1 MAKTNYTTFQYNQ
14 PGTFQPLT
22 QEATFWDEVEASWD
36 LSWAGQAYLE
46 MTDEKTFLDMPEDPT
61 LDVMGEI
68 QNTHYMNYE
77 SAFDDVRNR
86 EHLEAIKD
94 KIDFNN
100 YQRKIR
106 DDAGIMPELVAALG
120 DPLTYVPIPF
130 VKGVTMMSRFVK
142 GGAAVGTLVALS
154 EPVRQSLDP
163 TSTMSESISYIGAAF
178 VMGGGFSAAFGR
190 RLSPK
195 FSNNSPE
202 QKVHEDYFKAVWDTE
217 NDNFISPMYD
227 AESGVKYQVEI
238 KDLSYGYKLDTGA
251 VKQKDAIGNT
261 KYVHIKRASDAR
273 SGVKENTIV
282 IDEARIHKDF
292 MNDKYRLSNQVGV
305 TNLPKFNNV
314 EDFKKFLIDKE
325 ATKFIDGQPKA
336 KNAIEAEN
344 LLNRE
349 ILENANISN
358 IKRNI
363 GAFGKERNIWA
374 ERVDRWVTDFGEL
387 TNNKFKNTELGNRIA
402 DKAVALFGDAGVV
415 TRGAKF
421 GQKVTHSALT
431 RATLNHFQAVG
442 SFNTALHNAWKAHR
456 NIAADGQRSILGYDP
471 VAQAQKGR
479 DIVAGLVDKV
489 QRAGGRPGLEARTTF
504 TEFKEIVGRAMGDE
518 EFRLQ
523 QSEAVQKFAA
533 DARTMYDE
541 IGKQAKD
548 LGMFQSQ
555 QVIVRNKAKFQQ
567 RYADIENIINEIRPE
582 PKNLKLI
589 EELEILQQKA
599 DDEIGSLNKLE
610 RELEIG
616 IAEEFDPLVENY
628 VNRVFDVENVLKDIT
643 ANDVNFIAPKTIKNK
658 IQIKKG
664 MTPGMVVEFRH
675 YKEEIVETVKGPV
688 KDVEFQRDAYFGTI
702 QKINDDG
709 SIEVSYTIRG
719 VDGNMSK
726 VDTRTLKEGDYTL
739 RHNKIKKEDKRFYSI
754 PDENSLRGKIFKH
767 FVANPRIYKFKDIN
781 GNLIQVPESNSTY
794 NINVKVQ
801 EALDDIIDDTQGI
814 NMENDLG
821 ITKSNKGILTGA
833 TNLMSRK
840 LNMTDKEL
848 EGFLVRD
855 INYLFRQYSD
865 RMYKR
870 IEVTKRFG
878 DSQMKTDL
886 WDTELDML
894 LNEGVGNLAYI
905 KETMQTLRNSR
916 DKVYNIYN
924 TGDPS
929 SFFKSR
935 LPHAL
940 RNWASLAMMGKVYLS
955 SLVDIGRMPMVHGL
969 SDTMKVL
976 NAKNPF
982 SAYSDELNKALEANK
997 WLADAFDVVMND
1009 TSIQRLISQQER
1021 VGSGTTIFGRYFD
1034 KLIGKPLDRL
1044 QSPFYH
1050 ANLLS
1055 PHTQLV
1061 KQWTGHISTHRFL
1074 EDSIKVAKGTA
1085 SESDIARLASYGIS
1099 KAEARAIAKLPIEKT
1114 KNGLHYLPE
1123 EAALKTKNGA
1133 ELGRKLRYATFNDV
1147 QRTIITPSIADKPNM
1162 MFGVIRI
1169 KNENLAKAL
1178 DNDVMKFFGFE
1189 KTEAGG
1195 KINNGFLALP
1205 LQFFAWSFASNRKL
1219 MLSAAGGRET
1229 SIMGGIAAMY
1239 CFAYMGD
1246 YLKNPT
1252 YHQHKTTQEKIYRS
1266 LEMSGVLGLP
1276 ADINFM
1282 VEVVSE
1288 GMFNTPMGVRPM
1300 IGTPGRFGE
1309 ANAADATGE
1318 FIGAGP
1324 GMLADLIY
1332 AFREDLPFDEK
1343 AATIRRLIP
1352 LNNLLWFNNSFINFK
1367 DTYNTIAREY
1377 FR

>member
-14 PGTFQPLT
+14 PGTFEPLT

-68 QNTHYMNYE
+68 QGTEYMNYE
-77 SAFDDVRNR
+77 SAFNDVRNR

-100 YQRKIR
+100 RQRQIR

-130 VKGVTMMSRFVK
+130 VKGVTMTSRFVK
-142 GGAAVGTLVALS
+142 GGAAVGTLVAAS

-163 TSTMSESISYIGAAF
+163 TATLSESISYIGAAF
-178 VMGGGFSAAFGR
+178 VMGGGLSAAFGR
-190 RLSPK
+190 RLPQK
-195 FSNNSPE
+195 YSNNVDE
-202 QKVHEDYFKAVWDTE
+202 QTLHENYFKASWDTE

-227 AESGVKYQVEI
+227 ETSGVKYQVEI
-238 KDLSYGYKLDTGA
+238 NDLTYDYKLDTASVRQRDDLGSR
-251 VKQKDAIGNT
+251 
-261 KYVHIKRASDAR
+261 KYVHIKRASDKR
-273 SGVKENTIV
+273 SGVKDNTIV

-292 MNDKYRLSNQVGV
+292 MNDNYRISGKAGV

-325 ATKFIDGQPKA
+325 ITKFIGGQPKA
-336 KNAIEAEN
+336 KNSIEAEN

-363 GAFGKERNIWA
+363 GGVGKDRNIWA

-402 DKAVALFGDAGVV
+402 DKAVALFGDAGIIQ
-415 TRGAKF
+415 RGAKF

-442 SFNTALHNAWKAHR
+442 SFNTGLHNAWKAHR
-456 NIAADGQRSILGYDP
+456 NIAADGQQSILGYDP
-471 VAQAQKGR
+471 VAQAQKGK

-489 QRAGGRPGLEARTTF
+489 KRAGGRPGLEARMTF
-504 TEFKEIVGRAMGDE
+504 QEFKEVVGRAMGDE

-533 DARTMYDE
+533 DARVMYDE
-541 IGKQAKD
+541 IGQQAKD

-555 QVIVRNKAKFQQ
+555 AVVSRNKAKFLE
-567 RYADIENIINEIRPE
+567 RLDRIEAEIARVKQETPNNKVLIKE
-582 PKNLKLI
+582 LNALK
-589 EELEILQQKA
+589 KRA
-599 DDEIGSLNKLE
+599 DDEVKDLDAIERDLE
-610 RELEIG
+610 LQIEN
-616 IAEEFDPLVENY
+616 EFDPMVENY

-643 ANDVNFIAPKTIKNK
+643 ANDVNFLPPATIKNPLK
-658 IQIKKG
+658 VKNG
-664 MTPGMVVEFRH
+664 MVKGMVVQFRRAANDRDFT
-675 YKEEIVETVKGPV
+675 YANIEEVLENGKIKVK
-688 KDVEFQRDAYFGTI
+688 
-702 QKINDDG
+702 
-709 SIEVSYTIRG
+709 
-719 VDGNMSK
+719 VDGK
-726 VDTRTLKEGDYTL
+726 IRTLNKKNYSL
-739 RHNKIKKEDKRFYSI
+739 RSLKIDEVDNRFYSV

-767 FVANPRIYKFKDIN
+767 FAKNPRVFKYKNDNGDIVSVFEPN
-781 GNLIQVPESNSTY
+781 DAYSINLR
-794 NINVKVQ
+794 VQ
-801 EALDDIIDDTQGI
+801 QTLDDIVDDTQGI

-821 ITKSNKGILTGA
+821 IKKSDKGVLTGA
-833 TNLMSRK
+833 SNLMSRK
-840 LNMTDKEL
+840 LTMTDKEL

-894 LNEGVGNLAYI
+894 LNEGVGNLPYI

-940 RNWASLAMMGKVYLS
+940 RNWGSLAMMGKVYLS

-969 SDTMKVL
+969 ADTMKVL

-982 SAYSDELNKALEANK
+982 SPYSDELNKALEANK

-1021 VGSGTTIFGRYFD
+1021 VGSGTTILGRFFD
-1034 KLIGKPLDRL
+1034 KIIGKPLDRL

-1114 KNGLHYLPE
+1114 KNGLHYLTE

-1133 ELGRKLRYATFNDV
+1133 ALGRKLRYATFNDV

-1162 MFGVIRI
+1162 MFGVIRV

-1178 DNDVMKFFGFE
+1178 DNEVMKFFGFE

-1229 SIMGGIAAMY
+1229 SIMAGIAAMY
-1239 CFAYMGD
+1239 AFAYMGD

-1252 YHQHKTTQEKIYRS
+1252 YHQHKTSQEKVYRA

-1276 ADINFM
+1276 GDLNFM

-1288 GMFNTPMGVRPM
+1288 GMFNTPMGVRPI

-1318 FIGAGP
+1318 FIGAAP